1 MPSQRKPL
9 RKAPMRGK
17 QCSSAPAHNAARSS
31 QTRRESRRER
41 GFPAIRTT
49 PNSSEKSTDVSEE
62 FLGTPALPA
71 ETIVVEAPR
80 PIPPRQI
87 SLSEIS
93 TTKSSQYIPRQKP
106 PSVDA
111 SRR

>member
-1 MPSQRKPL
+1 MPSRRKPL
-9 RKAPMRGK
+9 RKGPMHDR

-31 QTRRESRRER
+31 QTRRESRKER
-41 GFPAIRTT
+41 GFPAIHTT
-49 PNSSEKSTDVSEE
+49 PNSSEKSKDVSEE
-62 FLGTPALPA
+62 FPGTRTSPA
-71 ETIVVEAPR
+71 ETSVAGAPR
-80 PIPPRQI
+80 PTLRRQI

-93 TTKSSQYIPRQKP
+93 TTRSSQYTPPRKP